1 MKKHWIIL
9 FILVM
14 IAGTLLYLSTWTV
27 DKVQVEGCD
36 IVKTQSVSDAM
47 KAEAPLDNTLL
58 LYIKS
63 KMNKLKDLQFVS
75 KMDLELTDKNTVT
88 VTVYEKSIAGC
99 VLYKGDYVY
108 FDKDGVVLDAS
119 KNRVGSAPLIKGLT
133 FTEWNI
139 GEKLPSDDDRK
150 FQTILT
156 ITQLVEKYNLEID
169 GIKFTAEN
177 EIVLQHGGITIEL
190 GEGEYLAVQMMN
202 LGNILKNLEGMS
214 GTLYMKDFDSE
225 NATAS
230 FSKN

>member
-1 MKKHWIIL
+1 MKKHWIVL
-9 FILVM
+9 FILVV
-14 IAGTLLYLSTWTV
+14 ILGTLAYISTWTV
-27 DKVQVEGCD
+27 DKVQVEGCE
-36 IVKTQSVSDAM
+36 IVNTQSVSDAM
-47 KAEAPLDNTLL
+47 KEEAPMDNTLL

-63 KMNKLKDLQFVS
+63 KMNKLKDLSFVS

-108 FDKDGVVLDAS
+108 FDKDGIVLDSA
-119 KNRVGSAPLIKGLT
+119 KRRVGSAPLIKGLT
-133 FTEWNI
+133 FTEWSI
-139 GEKLPSDDDRK
+139 GKKLPSDDDKK

-156 ITQLVEKYNLEID
+156 ITQLVEKYDLEID

-202 LGNILKNLEGMS
+202 IGYILHNLEGMS
-214 GTLYMKDFDSE
+214 GTMYMKDFD
-225 NATAS
+225 
-230 FSKN
+230 